1 MSGRGF
7 PIYVKCPMHGW
18 TVYPPHR
25 WDLEKPV
32 HGCELCGQTRL
43 GCLWFTAKAHVRA
56 YERERREA
64 AVCYRRERSGFWM
77 NRDRRRER
85 R

>member
-18 TVYPPHR
+18 TAYPSGR
-25 WDLEKPV
+25 V
-32 HGCELCGQTRL
+32 CSGCEICVEDHPES
-43 GCLWFTAKAHVRA
+43 LWFTSKAAVRI
-56 YERERREA
+56 YERERRQA